1 LRFLSS
7 TYSICMAA
15 VKYEHLVTVGTGAY
29 TQPSQDKSYANHM
42 PKFKTLLNAKLVRR
56 AVSRA
61 NIIGR
66 RRRRAALLAKNA
78 VHPSMFGDSLG

>member
-1 LRFLSS
+1 
-7 TYSICMAA
+7 MAA
-15 VKYEHLVTVGTGAY
+15 VKYERLVTVRFAAY

-42 PKFKTLLNAKLVRR
+42 LTIKTLLSAKTVRR
-56 AVSRA
+56 AISRA
-61 NIIGR
+61 NIVGR